1 MDRAAA
7 VLASIWAFIGN
18 PQFPVIFVT
27 AVIVTAGVLW
37 GRRWYLAHGNGGTAR
52 SILADAFAV
61 VAPYLA
67 RPRHHRHRAG
77 LRPAPR
83 RGPGTRR
90 PGRCSRSS
98 P

>member
-1 MDRAAA
+1 MERAAA
-7 VLASIWAFIGN
+7 LLASIWAFIGN

-27 AVIVTAGVLW
+27 AVLVTAGVLW
-37 GRRWYLAHGNGGTAR
+37 GRRWYLAHGNGGPAR
-52 SILADAFAV
+52 SLAADAFAV

-67 RPRHHRHRAG
+67 GLAIIMVAQLAAG
-77 LRPAPR
+77 EAS